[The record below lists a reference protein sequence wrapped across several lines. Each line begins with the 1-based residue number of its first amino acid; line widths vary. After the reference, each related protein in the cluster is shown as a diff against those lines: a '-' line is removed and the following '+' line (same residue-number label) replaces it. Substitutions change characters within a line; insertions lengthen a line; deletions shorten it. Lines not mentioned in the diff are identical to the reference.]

1 MHADITL
8 EARRVR
14 STLCRLAM
22 SILLAAACPVARPQS
37 IPASPAA
44 TPAASAKPQ
53 DPLSRESPQSS
64 MVAFLE
70 ACHDHQYE
78 KAWKYL
84 DLRDSSAKQ
93 RLADGPELARELEQI
108 LDRDAQFDVA
118 TLSRAPEGDRNDTL
132 PPDRE
137 RLDSFKWNGQT
148 IELDLQRVTLRSGLQ
163 IWLVS
168 SDSLPLIPKIAK
180 LTSSSPIERY
190 LPDPLVKWS
199 LIDTA
204 LWRWI
209 ALALLAALLVIV
221 SRWLSRLVLFLAE
234 PLLQR
239 IVPNFNRSVLEE
251 FSGPLRLLLSIIAF
265 RAAMEWIDPSALL
278 RLWLGRGLTFLVFAG
293 LAWLGGAVSD
303 VLIRRLR
310 VILEGRHQN
319 FSYSVLPVVSRVMK
333 LTIWLLALAAVLGS
347 WGYNATTIMAG
358 LGVGGLAIALAA
370 QKTIENLFG
379 GVSVISDRPVSV
391 GDFCKFGDR
400 VGTVEDIGLRS
411 TRIRTLDRTVVTV
424 PNSQFSSMMLENFSK
439 RDKMWFHLT
448 LNLRRDTTPEQVR
461 TLLDAVT
468 KILKEHSRVETGSL
482 PVRFIGVGSYSLD
495 LEIFAYVLTP
505 SFDEFLELQQELLL
519 AILDAVEA
527 AGTALALPTQA
538 LIDYPAVNG
547 RDRNDGQ
554 KSALLPQKLANQRA

>member
-239 IVPNFNRSVLEE
+239 IVPNFNRSALEE
-251 FSGPLRLLLSIIAF
+251 FSGPVRLLLSIIAF

>member
-137 RLDSFKWNGQT
+137 RLDSFKWNRQT